1 MKGRYKTMTNTQ
13 IDNRVR
19 KLKALEAEQ
28 KALEA
33 EAEAIKAELKA
44 ELEALEAEEIATK
57 NFIIRWKEVISSRLD
72 SKLLKIELPEI
83 YERFTKSSTTKRFT
97 IA

>member
-1 MKGRYKTMTNTQ
+1 MTSKQ

-44 ELEALEAEEIATK
+44 ELEALDTEELTTT
-57 NFIIRWKEVISSRLD
+57 NFTIRWKEVISNRLD
-72 SKLLKIELPEI
+72 SKALKQAMPLV
-83 YERFTKSSTTKRFT
+83 YEKFCKTSTAKRFT

>member
-1 MKGRYKTMTNTQ
+1 MTNTQ

-44 ELEALEAEEIATK
+44 ELEANEAEEMSTP
-57 NFIIRWKEVISSRLD
+57 NFTIRWKEVISNRLD
-72 SKLLKIELPEI
+72 SKALKAAMPTV
-83 YERFTKSSTTKRFT
+83 YEKFCKSSATKRFT